1 MTDRTT
7 ARSTARTTA
16 RTVGIAGVLVAVV
29 ALAGC
34 GGDGDD
40 DTSSVP
46 TSSASSFPTD
56 DVVEVGDPCE
66 AVSGAE
72 MGELLGLDE
81 PLTATSA
88 GAGNYRGCSYA
99 DADDVVVIN
108 TTRYASAAPFEEVW
122 DSLDLGDLAVQDVT
136 VPGADAAGLIVAAE
150 EGSLAMTA
158 AVAHDGLVDLAN
170 FYVVAPYDEAA
181 TTAGITT
188 LLERLAA
195 QPAPAP

>member
-1 MTDRTT
+1 MADRT
-7 ARSTARTTA
+7 AVTTA
-16 RTVGIAGVLVAVV
+16 RTVRFAGVLVTVAAVA

-34 GGDGDD
+34 SDDGEA
-40 DTSSVP
+40 SSVP
-46 TSSASSFPTD
+46 TSSASSFPTT
-56 DVVEVGDPCE
+56 DVREVGDPCE
-66 AVSGAE
+66 AVSGEE

-81 PLTATSA
+81 PLTAASA
-88 GAGNYRGCSYA
+88 GAGNYRGCSYS

-108 TTRYASAAPFEEVW
+108 TTRYASEAPFDQVF

-150 EGSLAMTA
+150 PESLALTA

-195 QPAPAP
+195 QPSPTP